1 MAHPWHHAVSS
12 ARKYGGRPEDYLEI
26 HGWFD
31 ASKSQF
37 ADFRHRALRHHAFGI
52 FEAERVFGVTVLNS
66 DGRTVPVRFVGEQ
79 HVREDCGGV
88 IPSAQDWL
96 RTIPSKPWMNVG
108 KLGSDDGPAPDVADL
123 SLEAWRACV
132 LRAETVLGHKE
143 RADRQGMI
151 LSSRS
156 GNHAVYGEI

>member
-12 ARKYGGRPEDYLEI
+12 ARKYGGKPEDYLEI
-26 HGWFD
+26 HSWFD

-52 FEAERVFGVTVLNS
+52 FEAEQVFGATIQNS
-66 DGRTVPVRFVGEQ
+66 ADRTVPVRFIGEQ

-96 RTIPSKPWMNVG
+96 RKIPSRPWMNVG
-108 KLGSDDGPAPDVADL
+108 KLASDDAAAPDLADL
-123 SLEAWRACV
+123 SLEAWRVVVA
-132 LRAETVLGHKE
+132 RGETVLGHKE
-143 RADRQGMI
+143 WADRQGMI
-151 LSSRS
+151 LTAQSAEPTR
-156 GNHAVYGEI
+156 G